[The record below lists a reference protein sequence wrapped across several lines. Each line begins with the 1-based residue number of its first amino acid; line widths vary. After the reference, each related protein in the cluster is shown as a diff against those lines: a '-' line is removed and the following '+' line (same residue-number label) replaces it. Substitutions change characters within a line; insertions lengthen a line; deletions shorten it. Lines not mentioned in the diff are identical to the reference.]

1 MPKCSYNC
9 LDSAGVGTDMRKC
22 ELGCVCMLGDCDM
35 RSCNYRNNVSANANA
50 KDYDNDQV
58 NGNNNNNENN
68 NNNGCFCGGVDHDS
82 CGAKNWSTEMII
94 GSVLAFVFLG
104 IGIGIVY
111 IYWKKKRIT
120 TAASSSSI
128 EYAMDRPHAFA

>member
-1 MPKCSYNC
+1 MIIETMP
-9 LDSAGVGTDMRKC
+9 VP
-22 ELGCVCMLGDCDM
+22 MLM
-35 RSCNYRNNVSANANA
+35 ITITIRSMV
-50 KDYDNDQV
+50 
-58 NGNNNNNENN
+58 
-68 NNNGCFCGGVDHDS
+68 CGGVDHDS

-94 GSVLAFVFLG
+94 GSILAFVFLG